1 MIKALRA
8 GFALV
13 FLVGLLAGCGTAPL
27 LKGNEAF
34 RAGDFK
40 AAEAQWKPMAEAGN
54 FHAQHN
60 LGVLYKTVGD
70 SEIAAFWWQRAVAS
84 DFVPS
89 MLELG
94 TMKLADGEREAAAA
108 LFRRAA
114 RWGNADAIA
123 ALEALDKSVPRAD
136 LFFAEMRRLELQQVR
151 AAWRSDRRRSAEEQQ
166 DAVDYAAT
174 LAANDD

>member
-1 MIKALRA
+1 MIRTLRA

-13 FLVGLLAGCGTAPL
+13 FLGGLLAGCGTAPL

-34 RAGDFK
+34 QAGELT
-40 AAEAQWKPMAEAGN
+40 AAEEQWKPLAEAGN

-70 SEIAAFWWQRAVAS
+70 SETAALWWRQAVLQ

-89 MLELG
+89 MLR
-94 TMKLADGEREAAAA
+94 LASLNLAEGKSDQALA
-108 LFRRAA
+108 LFHRAA
-114 RWGNADAIA
+114 RWGNVDAIA
-123 ALEALDKSVPRAD
+123 ALQALEMPVPRAD
-136 LFFAEMRRLELQQVR
+136 LLLAQFERLELQQTR
-151 AAWRSDRRRSAEEQQ
+151 MARPIDRRRSAERQQ
-166 DAVDYAAT
+166 ELVDYAAV